1 MTLQQL
7 GVIGLLLTLIAG
19 LIFSK
24 RSPALWFGGALLLSY
39 LVGWQPL
46 EKALTN
52 FSNPSLITLMLLLL
66 VSLAIE
72 KSQLVSWLSR
82 SFSGQNLSLVVARLS
97 LASGFL
103 SSFVNNT
110 AVVSTLMASLRQ
122 HPHFA
127 ASRLLIPLSYSAI
140 LGGMLTLIGTSTN
153 LIVNGFVEEA
163 GHASLGFFDFTLLG
177 LIAFGAGLLVLMAG
191 AHFLPDTGKDE
202 QTAAP
207 YYVSARLADDSQ
219 LIGKS
224 VSDNGLRE
232 LQQLFLAE
240 IQRGEQLICPVKPET
255 VLEPGDELH
264 FVGDLQAVSKLQNF
278 PGLTLVPG
286 EAEHSGELMEAAIS
300 YSSKLVGKTL
310 KQVRFREQY
319 NAAVIAV
326 RRGHERLNGG
336 LGNLVLHAGD
346 VLILATGKEFP
357 GQNELGQDFIY
368 VNGLAISQPLPAK
381 RSHWVL
387 GSFALTLVLS
397 ILEFVPLVKSLPVLL
412 VLYLA
417 SSVISVNE
425 LKRRFPLELF
435 VIVGSAIGLA
445 QLMIQSGVAGM
456 IAGGLNQLV
465 AGYGPYG
472 ALIAIFVATW
482 LFTEVVTNN
491 AAAALTFPIAYA
503 MALDLGTSPL
513 PFFMAVAFGASAS
526 FISPFG
532 YQTNLMV
539 YSAGNYQLKDY
550 ARIGIPMA
558 LVYSTVVLLC
568 LPYFY
573 PF

>member
-7 GVIGLLLTLIAG
+7 GVIALLLALVAG
-19 LIFSK
+19 LVFSK
-24 RSPALWFGGALLLSY
+24 RSPAFWFGGALLASY
-39 LVGWQPL
+39 LVGWL
-46 EKALTN
+46 ELDKALTN
-52 FSNPSLITLMLLLL
+52 FSNPSLITLVLLLL
-66 VSLAIE
+66 ISLAIE

-82 SFSGQNLSLVVARLS
+82 SFSGSNLSLVVARLS

-127 ASRLLIPLSYSAI
+127 ASKLLIPLSYSAI

-177 LIAFGAGLLVLMAG
+177 LIAFAAGLVVLMIG
-191 AHFLPDTGKDE
+191 AHWLPDTRKAE
-202 QTAAP
+202 QAAAP
-207 YYVSARLADDSQ
+207 YYLSAHVDTDSQ
-219 LIGKS
+219 LIGKT

-232 LQQLFLAE
+232 LQALFLAE
-240 IQRGEQLICPVKPET
+240 IQRGDRLLCPVKPDTLIEA
-255 VLEPGDELH
+255 GDELR
-264 FVGDLQAVSKLQNF
+264 FVGDLQAVSRLQNF
-278 PGLTLVPG
+278 PGLKLVPG
-286 EAEHSGELMEAAIS
+286 EAEHQGELMEAVIS

-310 KQVRFREQY
+310 KQLRFREQY
-319 NAAVIAV
+319 DAAVIAV

-336 LGNLVLHAGD
+336 LGDLELHAGD
-346 VLILATGKEFP
+346 VLILATGKDFP

-368 VNGLAISQPLPAK
+368 VNGLAISQPLTAK

-387 GSFALTLVLS
+387 ASFAATLALS
-397 ILEFVPLVKSLPVLL
+397 ILDLVPLVKSLPLLL
-412 VLYLA
+412 VLYIA
-417 SSVISVNE
+417 TKVIQLNE

-435 VIVGSAIGLA
+435 IIVGSAIGLA

-456 IAGGLNQLV
+456 IAAGLNQLV
-465 AGYGPYG
+465 AGYGAYG
-472 ALIAIFVATW
+472 ALIAIFIATW

-503 MALDLGTSPL
+503 MALELSVSPT

-568 LPYFY
+568 LPRIYSF
-573 PF
+573 